1 VVYFLIH
8 IINQRQLDV
17 AQVLFDSAT
26 KLISGPIG
34 SSSLMYVGYITT
46 SEEYETQQY
55 ESGHTV
61 HGKWTLPAYLQTLTG
76 LAESLNDSSIILT
89 EPEYD
94 DWRGKAKEVIT

>member
-26 KLISGPIG
+26 KLISGPTG
-34 SSSLMYVGYITT
+34 SSCLMYAGYITT

-55 ESGHTV
+55 EGGHAV

-76 LAESLNDSSIILT
+76 LVESLNDSSIILT
-89 EPEYD
+89 ESEYD
-94 DWRGKAKEVIT
+94 CRGKAKDVIT